1 MTLQD
6 SLLRPL
12 PLVLALQLAL
22 ASNAWAASFAV
33 PANGSDSGAKTLTS
47 GNTGSIAS
55 GASLTGNSSTPNINV
70 TGTSGTVT
78 INNDG
83 SLSNSSSGRAI
94 DNDSSGVAIS
104 LNNNG
109 SISTVSGDAMRLNKA
124 NSTLILNNN
133 GSIIVSG
140 SGTSGGQAL
149 DLRGASGT
157 GAKVINNGSSSNRNA
172 LIESHNDDA
181 LRPGTNTTI
190 NNYGSILSSGSVN
203 TKCPDYLGAAC
214 SGKPSAHDAIDAGS
228 RSGLVVNNWGSI
240 SGARHGITADTGL
253 TVTNQLGG
261 LIIGRNGSG
270 VGSDGTGTVL
280 NYGTISGRYAGAG
293 QAYDHLADGSTTVSN
308 GDGDGVDIDGIAT
321 VDNYGRIEG
330 LGAGGLDSGGAPN
343 GADGI
348 AAGGGT
354 ITNRAGAII
363 SGQSKGILIDDGANG
378 TAVAS
383 GRGTA
388 TAAAGVATISNA
400 GNIIGEQK
408 TAIGLVG
415 NFNDSLTNLAGGV
428 ISGGAGSVRVDELL
442 STTAAA
448 AVQMGAGND
457 SLSNA
462 GLIEGKNGLAVDL
475 GSGDDS
481 LTLLGSGRFSG
492 LVDGGSGNDQVL
504 LDDSAGGSF
513 GNSANFERLEV
524 RQGAWTLSGT
534 DFSSSAQVFSGASL
548 LNTGRIGGNLQVDS
562 GARYSGGQVG
572 GNLTLVSGS
581 TLVSNV
587 AADGQYNPLSVTG
600 SASLAGANLQVN
612 ASNGNYSLLNR
623 YNILQAD
630 GGINGQFAT
639 VSSNLAFLVP
649 TLSYS
654 ANTVQLNLTR
664 NDLTLADLANNA
676 NSGGAANSLQSQGS
690 GALYDA
696 LLGSSTAS
704 ASSGLE
710 QLSASNNAS
719 LSSVSLASSAM
730 VGSAMLG
737 AMQSFG
743 GGSNLQASLL
753 RDDGPQ
759 LAALTVPPSARN
771 LNDPQ
776 AAGRLWM
783 QGLSGHGQVDGQH
796 GASNVSQNT
805 DGGLLGADWSLNPT
819 WRLGVLGG
827 YAQSRIDAG
836 ASASGHIDSSH
847 LGAYAL
853 HQDGPLA
860 LRLGAS
866 YSSQDGESK
875 RNVAFSGFSDRL
887 RGNYDA
893 NTQQAFSELGYQL
906 AEGRL
911 LLEPF
916 VSLSYQRYSRDSYDE
931 KGGAAALHVDAQ
943 EQDNLSNTL
952 GLRLAFLR
960 TLDNGLSM
968 TPRLNLGWRHTY
980 GDLNSS
986 TQQAFLSGGSAFS
999 VEGSA
1004 LDRNSLLLEAGLDFG
1019 ITAEQNIG
1027 VAYSGEKGSQTQ
1039 VHAVIAQWQLAF

>member
-1 MTLQD
+1 MILQD
-6 SLLRPL
+6 SPLRPL
-12 PLVLALQLAL
+12 PLVLALQLVL
-22 ASNAWAASFAV
+22 ASNAWAGSFSV
-33 PANGSDSGAKTLTS
+33 PANSTDSSTKTLTS
-47 GNTGSIAS
+47 GDTGNIANS
-55 GASLTGNSSTPNINV
+55 ASLTGNSSTPNINV

-83 SLSNSSSGRAI
+83 DLSNSSSGRAI
-94 DNDSSGVAIS
+94 ENNTNGVAIT

-109 SISTVSGDAMRLNKA
+109 SISTISSDALRLNKA

-133 GSIIVSG
+133 GSIRVTG
-140 SGTSGGQAL
+140 NGTSGGQAL
-149 DLRGASGT
+149 DLRSASGT
-157 GAKVINNGSSSNRNA
+157 AAKLINNGSNSNHSA

-203 TKCPDYLGAAC
+203 TKCPSYLGTAC
-214 SGKPSAHDAIDAGS
+214 SDAPSAHDAIDAGS
-228 RSGLVVNNWGSI
+228 LSGLAVNNWGSI
-240 SGARHGITADTGL
+240 SGARHGITADPDL

-270 VGSDGTGTVL
+270 VGSDGIGTVI
-280 NYGTISGRYAGAG
+280 NYGTISGAYAGAG
-293 QAYDHLADGSTTVSN
+293 QAYDHLGDGSTANN
-308 GDGDGVDIDGIAT
+308 GDGDGVDIDGIGT
-321 VDNYGRIEG
+321 ITNYGRIEG
-330 LGAGGLDSGGAPN
+330 LGAGGFDSGGAPN

-348 AAGGGT
+348 AAGGGS
-354 ITNRAGAII
+354 IINHAGAVI

-378 TAVAS
+378 TSVAS
-383 GRGTA
+383 GRGTD
-388 TAAAGVATISNA
+388 TAAAGVVTISNA
-400 GNIIGEQK
+400 GSIIGVEK

-415 NFNDSLTNLAGGV
+415 NFDDSLTNLAGGV
-428 ISGGAGSVRVDELL
+428 ISGGANSVRVDELL
-442 STTAAA
+442 SSTAAA

-481 LTLLGSGRFSG
+481 LTLYSSARFSG
-492 LVDGGSGNDQVL
+492 LVDGGSGNDRVL

-524 RQGAWTLSGT
+524 RQGAWTLSSN

-548 LNTGRIGGNLQVDS
+548 FNTGRIGGNLLVDS
-562 GARYSGGQVG
+562 GARYSGGQVD
-572 GNLTLVSGS
+572 GNLTLASGS
-581 TLVSNV
+581 ILVSNITD
-587 AADGQYNPLSVTG
+587 DGQYNPVSITG

-612 ASNGNYSLLNR
+612 ASNGNYALLNH

-676 NSGGAANSLQSQGS
+676 NSRAAANSLQGQGS
-690 GALYDA
+690 GTLHDT
-696 LLGSSTAS
+696 LLGSSS
-704 ASSGLE
+704 NSVSNGLE

-719 LSSVSLASSAM
+719 LSTISLASNAQ

-737 AMQSFG
+737 AMQSVSG
-743 GGSNLQASLL
+743 TSLQTSLL

-759 LAALTVPPSARN
+759 LAALDVLPSARN

-776 AAGRLWM
+776 SAGRLWM
-783 QGLSGHGQVDGQH
+783 RGLSGHGQVDGQH

-805 DGGLLGADWSLNPT
+805 DGGLLGADWSLTPS
-819 WRLGVLGG
+819 WRLGLLGG
-827 YAQSRIDAG
+827 YAKSRIDAG
-836 ASASGHIDSSH
+836 SNASGHITSSH
-847 LGAYAL
+847 AGVYAQ
-853 HQDGPLA
+853 HQDGPLT

-893 NTQQAFSELGYQL
+893 NTQQAFSELGYQMGE
-906 AEGRL
+906 ARL

-916 VSLSYQRYSRDSYDE
+916 VSLGYQRYSRDSYDE

-952 GLRLAFLR
+952 GIRLASLR
-960 TLDNGLSM
+960 TLDNGLNM
-968 TPRLNLGWRHTY
+968 TPRLNLAWRHTY

-986 TQQAFLSGGSAFS
+986 TRQAFLTGGSAFS

-1019 ITAEQNIG
+1019 ITAAQSIG

-1039 VHAVIAQWQLAF
+1039 VHAVIAQWQLTF